1 MNEWLEDYMLLTPTD
16 LLSSEKLSSTP
27 DKLPNLPTGPPHH
40 LHLHFP
46 AKLSHLAGEVD
57 SGQGLEA
64 EGMQTFLKTMNWAE
78 PFLVFPS
85 LVASLGELLG
95 LGKEWATSGTP

>member
-16 LLSSEKLSSTP
+16 LLSSE
-27 DKLPNLPTGPPHH
+27 NCPPHLTNLLLTPTPPNH

-46 AKLSHLAGEVD
+46 AKLSHLAGDVD

-85 LVASLGELLG
+85 LVASLGELFG